1 MCMAIGR
8 TPIYPEQVVALLDY
22 LHQQGKIT
30 KEEANE
36 LYHHMFDNKSGSFE
50 KETAYIH
57 EKN

>member
-1 MCMAIGR
+1 MAIGR